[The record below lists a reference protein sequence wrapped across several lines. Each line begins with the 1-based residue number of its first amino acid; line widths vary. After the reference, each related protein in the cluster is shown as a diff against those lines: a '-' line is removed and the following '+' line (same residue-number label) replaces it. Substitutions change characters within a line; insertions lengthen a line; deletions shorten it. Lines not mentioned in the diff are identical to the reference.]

1 MRLSARHLTNLGDFP
16 LSDEYSMLSKIK
28 KLAETAQELA
38 ESGREKLDQS
48 LQDGLLAKARD
59 VAKSTASLVQE
70 QTSAAASE
78 VADLTETA
86 RQKWDQSRQDGALA
100 MVVDAGSKAKTIA
113 SEQASFAADKAAE
126 LGNAALDQLNKAIDE
141 VSNGS
146 DEIREAGYELRKIIL
161 EIGLIPKAGLTV
173 AKLREVGQDQIAAI
187 IERNKEKK
195 WLGLLLRTLMKTN
208 RVMHKINLRGR
219 KVSSIEIDLSLP
231 PVARLTFQLPK
242 SEASPAETS
251 PPLLA

>member
-1 MRLSARHLTNLGDFP
+1 
-16 LSDEYSMLSKIK
+16 MLSKIK
-28 KLAETAQELA
+28 KLAVTAQELA

-59 VAKSTASLVQE
+59 AAKSTASLVQE
-70 QTSAAASE
+70 QTSAAAAE
-78 VADLTETA
+78 VADLADTA
-86 RQKWDQSRQDGALA
+86 RQKWDQSLQDGTLA
-100 MVVDAGSKAKTIA
+100 KVVDAGNKAKTIA

-146 DEIREAGYELRKIIL
+146 DDIREAGYELRKIIL

-173 AKLREVGQDQIAAI
+173 AKLREVGQDEIAAI
-187 IERNKEKK
+187 VERNKEKK
-195 WLGLLLRTLMKTN
+195 WLALLLRTLMKAN
-208 RVMHKINLRGR
+208 RVMHKIHLRGR
-219 KVSSIEIDLSLP
+219 KVSSIEIDLSVP
-231 PVARLTFQLPK
+231 PVARLTFRLPK

-251 PPLLA
+251 QPLIA